1 MNSLNFNAI
10 CDEYEKWLNAL
21 GFSKG
26 LVYSYTFKVIDFFK
40 YLEQS
45 SIYAV
50 TQIKQH
56 HINLYFKHIQS
67 RPKKRAGAGGLGTSS
82 LNHHFSAIDKLC
94 EFLHQTGM
102 NNAPIPANFR
112 IKQDNQE
119 RINKIEVY
127 TQEEIKQLYNC
138 IEHAFLELPFREQ
151 EEIREQLKLVFSIF
165 YGCGLRRTEGFN
177 LTIKEIDFD
186 RRTLFVKQG
195 KNYKDRIIPLN
206 AGIYKNIEHYVYN
219 FRKLYRLPHNRLF
232 IYKNS
237 TIYNLLKELHNR
249 CDSEI
254 IRSKRITL
262 HILRHSIATH
272 LLQNGVSIENIA
284 QFLGHTSLTSTQI
297 YTHLI

>member
-1 MNSLNFNAI
+1 MSSLNFNAI
-10 CDEYEKWLNAL
+10 CNEYEKWLNAL

-26 LVYSYTFKVIDFFK
+26 LVYSYKFKVIDFFN
-40 YLEQS
+40 YLEQA
-45 SIYAV
+45 SIHTV

-56 HINLYFKHIQS
+56 HINLYFKYIQI
-67 RPKKRAGAGGLGTSS
+67 RPKKRAGTGGLGISH
-82 LNHHFSAIDKLC
+82 LNHHFAAIDKLC

-112 IKQDNQE
+112 IKQDNKE

-127 TQEEIKQLYNC
+127 TQDEIKQLYHC
-138 IEHAFLELPFREQ
+138 IENSFLELPFKER
-151 EEIREQLKLVFSIF
+151 EEIREQLKLMFSLF

-177 LTIKEIDFD
+177 VSMEEIDFN

-206 AGIYKNIEHYVYN
+206 PGIYKNIEHYVYN
-219 FRKLYRLPHNRLF
+219 FRKLYKLPHNRLF

-237 TIYNLLKELHNR
+237 TLYAFLKALPNH
-249 CDSEI
+249 CDSET

-297 YTHLI
+297 YTHLL